1 MTRQELKEKINGID
15 IDDAIKIELL
25 ENVEDL
31 EDIDVIPDEEKAKME
46 AELEDA
52 KSKYEEIKGKYK
64 ARFLD
69 KPLKEET
76 DIEEEKDDEV
86 IDIKEI

>member
-31 EDIDVIPDEEKAKME
+31 EDIDVIPDEEKARME
-46 AELEDA
+46 AELEEA
-52 KSKYEEIKGKYK
+52 NSKYEEIKEKYI

-76 DIEEEKDDEV
+76 DIEEENDEV

>member
-31 EDIDVIPDEEKAKME
+31 EDVVTIPDEEKSKME
-46 AELEDA
+46 AELEEA
-52 KSKYEEIKGKYK
+52 KSKYEEIKEY
-64 ARFLD
+64 
-69 KPLKEET
+69 
-76 DIEEEKDDEV
+76 V
-86 IDIKEI
+86 